1 MKNLKKVLAMV
12 LAFACTFSMF
22 AGAKVFEDVPAGSD
36 YSEAITMLSDLG
48 VIQGKDDGKYHPEDT
63 ITRAEACA
71 MIARLMTGDP
81 NVSQYVGA
89 QSFTDVAKGSWK
101 DSAIGYCYINGIVI
115 GVGNNKFEPDRAI
128 TDAEFITMVVRA
140 MGYETAD
147 MKQNYPYS
155 YMSNAQAIGLL
166 DGTNMVASTDAL
178 RGEDAQ
184 VIYNA
189 LFTDY
194 ARGAKLVN
202 TTHGTSVETYP
213 TLAESVW
220 GLTRAAAGTWKEKDD
235 ETATLEYCKA
245 HTWVVL
251 GADTANEGHIL
262 AYPISDSDGDLYAM
276 GKGVE
281 AVSFKYD
288 GDASAVAGYQVELW
302 GEGSHG
308 EPEWNN
314 KEGKYVYSD
323 DWTIKAIKTVK
334 GQTAYDYN
342 ASMADSK
349 SDNGEIVLGEE
360 TLDLDAVAANASEAT
375 AKYAVDLYVA
385 NEYNETEIKKAED
398 VEEALNVRDGAQY
411 KLMDWDSDGDI
422 DWVVASQA
430 NYFKVET
437 ANSKRVTVV
446 SMKTG
451 TDDDFETETKSNS
464 QTWKLDDTTDIDGVD
479 YKFVT
484 EEDLAEG
491 DIVEVT
497 YTVSSDDDAELVTA
511 TITKVEAETKSLDK
525 VSTKGGL
532 TLTFDDEE
540 IAVAQNYE
548 KGDVVVPANPAIYRD
563 FNSEELGTDFALYMN
578 RNGFIVYSDYATE
591 TANYAMVLDVANGS
605 DVAGNRELA
614 KVDLLLADDSVA
626 KDVELTSGAR
636 VQDATGEDRDDIYSS
651 RTFEKEEMVVGNVY
665 KYWTNEDGQITR
677 MQAMFNDASIEKD
690 GGKDTDRVDNDAYS
704 YKSST
709 DRLQDS
715 KKNYVASLEESDVIF
730 AVKVADNDSYIKD
743 GGEDR
748 GLYVNSS
755 DVKAVK
761 YDQIPDINMDANDA
775 DETDVA
781 ALDDRTTRTANWLQ
795 NDANAYDGTFVVSA
809 DGNKAGSAALLGVD
823 NFNKFA
829 AGNTKIGLVTDISY
843 TNSSDG
849 KYVEVEVATNGKYE
863 TIESK
868 KKVDFDD
875 IVEVLDNDGAD
886 PVIKNESTS
895 VQTGVFYALD
905 AKGAKVAVDLDKY
918 LEDNAAYAEIT
929 TDADGNVTKVTFLDT
944 EDGAAETNELVGN
957 YYNVTRT
964 VVTENKS
971 KSFDYINTLG
981 DAQAIQYASKDEL
994 YSVDRMPEENSAVA
1008 EDAVYYT
1015 IDSTP
1020 TRMDGQYKNK
1030 EALTVS
1036 AGFDGTPDIEVAD
1049 KAAMLTASIDNQYT
1063 SDTYYVADIA
1073 FKGDE
1078 IVAMFHFDEDMGEK
1092 AGLSGNA
1099 TLDDATIA
1107 AGAKAEMTVADLDS
1121 VKNLDTDKL
1130 RVDVLNKDNKVV
1142 IDDQAV
1148 TVKNGKFTV
1157 DTSAL
1162 AAGDYTV
1169 ALYGYNTE
1177 DTEYQLVDTAK
1188 LTVLAEDVVSGSV
1201 SALKAMNA
1209 DGEELMGS
1217 TAVAENGAVYFQPQ
1231 DKNGNAVDM
1240 DASQLKVMKNG
1251 AVDTAYT
1258 ITRDGDS
1265 YKVTTTGGVQA
1276 GTLNIAIGN
1285 SKTLTLTVGAPS
1297 VTAEDAT
1304 VDYLIGEVEV
1314 DVTVEGYTVD
1324 EAKALPIAVKNSG
1337 TDKEFTAT
1345 WNADASKITLAPT
1358 AGGKFA
1364 ITRSYDLFVGD
1375 VDTTADITVEA
1386 ATFTIK
1392 GVAVS
1397 AGNKEVN
1404 VTLDQ
1409 ALTAAQAGVLQSL
1422 MSGKTSD
1429 IDVVRDKASFAP
1441 DTQHPTSVA
1450 VAAGDNGVITLT
1462 FSSALNDPD
1471 YTKIT
1476 QVLFDAQDRYSAID
1490 SEAINVALN

>member
-36 YSEAITMLSDLG
+36 YSEAVTMLSDLG
-48 VIQGKDDGKYHPEDT
+48 IIQGKDDGKYHPEDT

-262 AYPISDSDGDLYAM
+262 AYSISDNDGDLYAM

-349 SDNGEIVLGEE
+349 STNGTIELGE
-360 TLDLDAVAANASEAT
+360 TSLDLDAVAANASEAT

-398 VEEALNVRDGAQY
+398 VEEALNIRDGAQY

-451 TDDDFETETKSNS
+451 TGDDFETETKSNS
-464 QTWKLDDTTDIDGVD
+464 QTWKLDDTTEIDGVD

-484 EEDLAEG
+484 EDDLAEG

-497 YTVSSDDDAELVTA
+497 YTVSSDDDEELVTA
-511 TITKVEAETKSLDK
+511 TITKVEAEAKSLDK

-548 KGDVVVPANPAIYRD
+548 VGDTIVPANPAIYRD
-563 FNSEELGTDFALYMN
+563 FNGEELGTEFALYMN

-591 TANYAMVLDVANGS
+591 TANYAMVLDVDNGS
-605 DVAGNRELA
+605 DRVGNRKLA
-614 KVDLLLADDSVA
+614 EVDLLLADNSVK
-626 KDVELTSGAR
+626 KDVEVTSSAR
-636 VQDATGEDRDDIYSS
+636 VQDADGDDNTQAYDDREFD
-651 RTFEKEEMVVGNVY
+651 EALVVGNVY
-665 KYWTNEDGQITR
+665 EYWTNEDGQITR
-677 MQAMFNDASIEKD
+677 MRAMFSDEDVDAANAE
-690 GGKDTDRVDNDAYS
+690 YS
-704 YKSST
+704 YKAST
-709 DRLQDS
+709 DRLS
-715 KKNYVASLEESDVIF
+715 RLTRNASGAVTSSEYVASLEETDAIF
-730 AVKVADNDSYIKD
+730 AVRNAEGTDANTNSYIR
-743 GGEDR
+743 GEVGVGD
-748 GLYVNSS
+748 GLYVDAS
-755 DVKAVK
+755 DVLAVK
-761 YDQIPDINMDANDA
+761 YDSVPNINTDDNDA
-775 DETDVA
+775 DETNNDI
-781 ALDDRTTRTANWLQ
+781 LDADARTGVKWIHPNGVQLNGAN
-795 NDANAYDGTFVVSA
+795 TFVVSA
-809 DGNKAGSAALLGVD
+809 NGNKAGSAALLGVD
-823 NFNKFA
+823 NFNKFD

-843 TNSSDG
+843 TNSADG
-849 KYVEVEVATNGKYE
+849 KYVEVEVATNGKVG
-863 TIESK
+863 TLESK

-875 IVEVLDNDGAD
+875 VVEVLGAT
-886 PVIKNESTS
+886 VKNESS
-895 VQTGVFYALD
+895 MVDTGVFHDDNGDEIA
-905 AKGAKVAVDLDKY
+905 LDKY
-918 LEDNAAYAEIT
+918 LEKNAAYAEIT
-929 TDADGNVTKVTFLDT
+929 TDADGNVTKVTFLNTRYNAD
-944 EDGAAETNELVGN
+944 DANELVGD
-957 YYNVTRT
+957 YYTVTRT

-981 DAQAIQYASKDEL
+981 DAKAIQYANKEEL
-994 YSVDRMPEENSAVA
+994 YSVDRMPVDNAGITD
-1008 EDAVYYT
+1008 DATYYT
-1015 IDSTP
+1015 ISGRP
-1020 TRMDGQYKNK
+1020 TRADKDYEK
-1030 EALTVS
+1030 ALLTAS
-1036 AGFDGTPDIEVAD
+1036 AGFDGTPDIEVSD
-1049 KAAMLTASIDNQYT
+1049 KASMLTASINNEYT
-1063 SDTYYVADIA
+1063 SDTYYVSDIA
-1073 FKGDE
+1073 FNGDGD
-1078 IVAMFHFDEDMGEK
+1078 IVAMFNFDEDMGEK
-1092 AGLSGNA
+1092 AGLSGSV
-1099 TLDDATIA
+1099 TLGDATVA
-1107 AGAKAEMTVADLDS
+1107 VGAKAEMTVADLDS
-1121 VKNLDTDKL
+1121 AKNLDTDKL

-1169 ALYGYNTE
+1169 EFYGYNTE
-1177 DTEYQLVDTAK
+1177 DKEYQLVDTAK

-1285 SKTLTLTVGAPS
+1285 SKTLTLTVGTAS
-1297 VTAEDAT
+1297 VTAKNAT
-1304 VDYLIGEVEV
+1304 VDYLIGEVDV
-1314 DVTVEGYTVD
+1314 DVTVDGYTVD

-1345 WNADASKITLAPT
+1345 WNANATKITLAPT
-1358 AGGKFA
+1358 ADGKFA
-1364 ITRSYDLFVGD
+1364 TARSYDLFVDG
-1375 VDTTADITVEA
+1375 VDTTADITVKA

-1392 GVAVS
+1392 GVDVAE
-1397 AGNKEVN
+1397 GNKDVN

-1409 ALTAAQAGVLQSL
+1409 ALTDAQASTLQTIMKAQLSN
-1422 MSGKTSD
+1422 
-1429 IDVVRDKASFAP
+1429 IDVVRDKESSSP
-1441 DTQHPTSVA
+1441 NTQNPTSVA

-1462 FSSALNDPD
+1462 FATALSNSG

-1476 QVLFDAQDRYSAID
+1476 KVLFNAVTGRYGEID
-1490 SEAINVALN
+1490 SDTIDVALN

>member
-12 LAFACTFSMF
+12 LAFACTFTMF

-48 VIQGKDDGKYHPEDT
+48 IIQGKDDGKYHPEDT

-71 MIARLMTGDP
+71 MIARMMTGDP

-89 QSFTDVAKGSWK
+89 QNFTDVAKGSWK
-101 DSAIGYCYINGIVI
+101 DSAIGYCYINNIVI

-140 MGYETAD
+140 MGYETPD
-147 MKQNYPYS
+147 MAQGYPYT

-166 DGTNMVASTDAL
+166 DGVNMVANTDAL

-189 LFTDY
+189 LFADY

-220 GLTRAAAGTWKEKDD
+220 GLERAAVGTWDKDDKDD
-235 ETATLEYCKA
+235 ETAELTNCKA
-245 HTWVVL
+245 HTWVVI
-251 GADTANEGHIL
+251 GADTSDSGRIL
-262 AYPISDSDGDLYAM
+262 AYPVDDDTTDLYTE
-276 GKGVE
+276 GKGG
-281 AVSFKYD
+281 AYSFKYD
-288 GDASAVAGYQVELW
+288 GDIEAIKGYQVELW
-302 GEGSHG
+302 GQGSHG
-308 EPEWNN
+308 EPTWEN
-314 KEGKYVYSD
+314 KNDKYVWSE
-323 DWTIKAIKTVK
+323 DWEIKAIKTVK
-334 GQTAYDYN
+334 GQSEYDYN
-342 ASMADSK
+342 PSMADSK
-349 SDNGEIVLGEE
+349 SDNGTIELDD
-360 TLDLDAVAANASEAT
+360 TSLDLESVADNA
-375 AKYAVDLYVA
+375 KKVDGIYAVDQYVSKK
-385 NEYNETEIKKAED
+385 YNDTDIKKDDD

-411 KLMDWDSDGDI
+411 KLMDWDSDGDV
-422 DWVVASQA
+422 DWVVVSSA
-430 NYFKVET
+430 NYYKVEK

-446 SMKTG
+446 AMKDEG
-451 TDDDFETETKSNS
+451 DYETQDKSDS
-464 QTWKLDDTTDIDGVD
+464 WTWKLDDITEIDGVK
-479 YKFVT
+479 YNFKA
-484 EEDLAEG
+484 EDLEEG

-497 YTVSSDDDAELVTA
+497 YTVAYDKGEKDEVVTA
-511 TITKVEAETKSLDK
+511 NVSVVDPEAKSLDK

-540 IAVAQNYE
+540 IAVAENNLQA
-548 KGDVVVPANPAIYRD
+548 DTIVPANPAIYRD
-563 FNSEELGTDFALYMN
+563 FNSEELGTDFNLYLN

-591 TANYAMVLDVANGS
+591 TANYAMVLDAEDGS
-605 DVAGNRELA
+605 DRAGNRDLA
-614 KVDLLLADDSVA
+614 VVDLLLADNSVA

-636 VQDATGEDRDDIYSS
+636 VQDADGDDNDQAYDNRKIDES
-651 RTFEKEEMVVGNVY
+651 MMVGNVY

-677 MQAMFNDASIEKD
+677 MQAMFSADDVKDSANNASY
-690 GGKDTDRVDNDAYS
+690 T

-709 DRLQDS
+709 DRLIDA
-715 KKNYVASLEESDVIF
+715 KDNYVASLEEADVIF
-730 AVKVADNDSYIKD
+730 AVKENADGSGTYIKTSHN
-743 GGEDR
+743 GEDY
-748 GLYVNSS
+748 YV
-755 DVKAVK
+755 DADDVIAVKAE
-761 YDQIPDINMDANDA
+761 DMPDIARGEDTEPATLNVRDLEDTWLRDGM
-775 DETDVA
+775 TDYS
-781 ALDDRTTRTANWLQ
+781 N
-795 NDANAYDGTFVVSA
+795 TFVITA
-809 DGNKAGSAALLGVD
+809 DGNKAGTAAVLGVN
-823 NFNKFA
+823 NFSKFN
-829 AGNTKIGLVTDISY
+829 AGNTKIGLVTNVSY

-849 KYVEVEVATNGKYE
+849 RYIEVDVATNGEVK
-863 TIESK
+863 TLESK

-875 IVEVLDNDGAD
+875 IVEVQGNTEGNEA
-886 PVIKNESTS
+886 IKSESS
-895 VQTGVFYALD
+895 VVKNGVFHKDNSNA
-905 AKGAKVAVDLDKY
+905 AIALDKY

-929 TDADGNVTKVTFLDT
+929 TDADGNVTKVSFLDT
-944 EDGAAETNELVGN
+944 KSGDAEDNLLKGD
-957 YYNVTRT
+957 YYTVSRN

-971 KSFDYINTLG
+971 KSFDYVTS
-981 DAQAIQYASKDEL
+981 AAYYAADDEL
-994 YSVDRMPEENSAVA
+994 YSVDRMPIDNAGIDD
-1008 EDAVYYT
+1008 DAVYYT
-1015 IDSTP
+1015 IDGRP
-1020 TRMDGQYKNK
+1020 TRADENYKNTQMAISSGF
-1030 EALTVS
+1030 EA
-1036 AGFDGTPDIEVAD
+1036 TPDIEVSD
-1049 KAAMLTASIDNQYT
+1049 KASMLTASINNEYT
-1063 SDTYYVADIA
+1063 SDTYYVSDIA
-1073 FKGDE
+1073 FNGDGD
-1078 IVAMFHFDEDMGEK
+1078 IVAMFNFDEDMGEK
-1092 AGLSGNA
+1092 AGLSGSV
-1099 TLDDATIA
+1099 TLGDATVA
-1107 AGAKAEMTVADLDS
+1107 VGAKAEMTVADLDS
-1121 VKNLDTDKL
+1121 AKNLDTDKL

-1169 ALYGYNTE
+1169 EFYGYNTE
-1177 DTEYQLVDTAK
+1177 DKEYQLVDTAK

-1285 SKTLTLTVGAPS
+1285 SKTLTLTVGTAS
-1297 VTAEDAT
+1297 VTAKNAT
-1304 VDYLIGEVEV
+1304 VDYLIGEVDV
-1314 DVTVEGYTVD
+1314 DVTVDGYTVD

-1345 WNADASKITLAPT
+1345 WNANATKITLAPT
-1358 AGGKFA
+1358 ADGKFA
-1364 ITRSYDLFVGD
+1364 TARSYDLFVDG
-1375 VDTTADITVEA
+1375 VDTTADITVKA

-1392 GVAVS
+1392 GVDVAE
-1397 AGNKEVN
+1397 GNKDVN

-1409 ALTAAQAGVLQSL
+1409 ALTDAQASTLQTIMKAQLSN
-1422 MSGKTSD
+1422 
-1429 IDVVRDKASFAP
+1429 IDVVRDKESSSP
-1441 DTQHPTSVA
+1441 NTQNPTSVA

-1462 FSSALNDPD
+1462 FATALSNSG

-1476 QVLFDAQDRYSAID
+1476 KVLFNAVTGRYGKID
-1490 SEAINVALN
+1490 SDTIDVALN